1 MREEFQHQAQDAS
14 TFQNNELKKM
24 QEDLAKAKKEV
35 QVLRKQRDAKL
46 AVHER
51 QARVFFIVVLLD
63 AGDKTVNE
71 LAPGTCGL

>member
-1 MREEFQHQAQDAS
+1 
-14 TFQNNELKKM
+14 M